1 MMLRRRAMYSTGELP
16 AGYRKCKYLQGRGK
30 GGYIVIPAIDITNKP
45 SVLLEVEYLNYE
57 YDTNPFGSV
66 LNNVRFEHG
75 IGWDGKAFT
84 YNFGNGYGTL
94 GDGSHNAQMAD
105 GTVVAAKSIA
115 NQRLTV
121 EYKNDSIY
129 LNGVEQT
136 IAKKSKYAN
145 GNFGVAHDVY
155 IFGTNRGNEF
165 RYFKGKIYRFS
176 VEGQINLIPALDQ
189 NGVPCMYDKISHTP
203 FYNAGIGKFG
213 YKLMDGTYVAP
224 V

>member
-1 MMLRRRAMYSTGELP
+1 MLAGNGSQIGEDLP
-16 AGYRKCKYLQGRGK
+16 SGYRKCEYLQGRGK
-30 GGYIVIPAIDITNKP
+30 GGYIVVPEIDITNKP
-45 SVLLEVEYLNYE
+45 SVMLEVEYLDYE

-84 YNFGNGYGTL
+84 YNFGNGYGSL
-94 GDGSHNAQMAD
+94 GDGSYNAQMAD
-105 GTVVAAKSIA
+105 GTVVSAKSIA
-115 NQRLTV
+115 NQRLV
-121 EYKNDSIY
+121 IEYKNESIY

-145 GNFGVAHDVY
+145 GHFGVAYDVY
-155 IFGTNRGNEF
+155 IFGTNRGTEL
-165 RYFKGKIYRFS
+165 RYFKGKIYRFL

-189 NGVPCMYDKISHTP
+189 NGVPCMYDKISHIP
-203 FYNAGIGKFG
+203 FYNAGIGEFG